1 MSSLDTTNE
10 LQQLL
15 EAVANQKV
23 SVTEATK
30 QLAHAQTIDDL
41 GFAKVD
47 LSRQKRNGYPEV
59 IYGAG
64 KTADQII
71 GIIGSLKRHAENI
84 LCTRVSPEKYAAIQE
99 AEPTAMYCEMA
110 QCVVLMV
117 DPLPTTNHYIAVVTA
132 GTSDMAV
139 AEEAAVTAE
148 VYGNQVK
155 RIYDVG
161 VAGIHRL
168 FEHLDEIRQAQVVIV
183 VAGMEGALAS
193 VVGGLIEKPLIA
205 VPTSIGYG
213 TNFGGLTAL
222 MTMLN
227 SCASGITVVNVDNG
241 FGAGYSAS
249 MINHLSDTEDDK

>member
-71 GIIGSLKRHAENI
+71 GIIGSLKRHTENI

-99 AEPTAMYCEMA
+99 AEPTAMYYEMA

-117 DPLPTTNHYIAVVTA
+117 DPLPTTDHYIAVVTA

>member
-1 MSSLDTTNE
+1 MKNLDTTNA

-15 EAVANQKV
+15 EAVAQQKI
-23 SVTEATK
+23 SIAEATQQIEK
-30 QLAHAQTIDDL
+30 TQTIDDL

-64 KTADQII
+64 KTAEQII

-84 LCTRVSPEKYAAIQE
+84 LCTRVTSEKYAAIKV
-99 AEPTAMYCEMA
+99 AEPAAHYDELA
-110 QCVVLMV
+110 QCVTLKLKEM
-117 DPLPTTNHYIAVVTA
+117 PQTKHYIAVVTA

-148 VYGNQVK
+148 AYGNQVK

-213 TNFGGLTAL
+213 TNFGGITAL

>member
-1 MSSLDTTNE
+1 MKTSDE

-15 EAVANQKV
+15 AAVATQKITV
-23 SVTEATK
+23 EAAA
-30 QLAHAQTIDDL
+30 QQIQAHQTIDDL

-47 LSRQKRNGYPEV
+47 LSRQSRNGYPEV

-64 KTADQII
+64 KTATQII
-71 GIIGSLKRHAENI
+71 GIINSLKQHAANI
-84 LCTRVSPEKYAAIQE
+84 LCTRVSPEKFAAIEQ
-99 AEPTAMYCEMA
+99 AQPTAKYYEMA
-110 QCVVLMV
+110 QCVVLTV
-117 DPLPTTNHYIAVVTA
+117 QALPQTTTSIAVVTA

-139 AEEAAVTAE
+139 AEEAALTAE
-148 VYGNQVK
+148 VYGNRVT

-168 FEHLDEIRQAQVVIV
+168 FAHLDEIRQAQVVIV

-193 VVGGLIEKPLIA
+193 VVGGLIDRPLIA

-241 FGAGYSAS
+241 FGAGYAAS
-249 MINHLSDTEDDK
+249 MINHLSVTEENK